1 MASKIT
7 KAWWSWQPRR
17 TRKLLVIRT
26 QQLTATHMELFEL
39 KDKCKH
45 LEAELARLERLS
57 NG

>member
-1 MASKIT
+1 MDCKIR
-7 KAWWSWQPRR
+7 KALWNWQPWR